1 MISVRVFLGII
12 LFAACAS
19 DAASAGEFDSI
30 LRWRNIGPYRGG
42 RTRAICGVPSQPNV
56 FYMAPVNGGVFKSI
70 DYGRTWQPIFD
81 DQPTASIGAIA
92 VSPSNPN
99 VIYVGSGEGLHRPDL
114 SVGNGVYKST
124 DAGKTWMHL
133 GLRDG
138 QQIPQL
144 AVDPKNAE
152 RVFVAVAGHPY
163 GPNEDRGIYRSID
176 GGKTFEKVLYRDEN
190 VGASDV
196 QIDPNNPAI
205 VYAALWE
212 SREGPWENGVF
223 NGNGGGIFKSVDGG
237 KTWRQLTKGL
247 PDNIV
252 QASLAIAPSAPKT
265 LFAAVR
271 TKTIGKLYRSDDGG
285 ETWRGTTDDP
295 RPGLGIGGAGGDVP
309 VVRFDPKDPQIV
321 YSTSIVCWKS
331 TDGGKTWDG
340 WRGAPGGDDYQN
352 IWINPNNPDIILLGS
367 DQGAIVTVNGGKSWS
382 SWYNQSTAQLYH
394 VSADNLFPYR
404 LYSGQQES
412 GSVGIK
418 SRGDQG
424 RITFRDWRPV
434 AAEEYGYVVAD
445 PLDPDII
452 IGGKLTRFD
461 RRTGQ
466 AQNIL
471 PVPVSTEDFRMLRTE
486 PVVFSPFDPR
496 LLFFAGNTLW
506 QTRDRGDHWEKISP
520 DLSRPN
526 YELPASIGKYKED
539 AAKQAHRRGV
549 IYTVAPSPLDANRIW
564 CGTDDGLIHL
574 TTDGGKTWSNVTPP
588 SISAWQKISLIEAGH
603 FDANTAYAAVNALR
617 MDDLRPHIFATH
629 DSGKTWTEIVNGI
642 PAGQIINAVREDPE
656 RKGLLFAGAEK
667 GVYVSFDDGA
677 NWESLRLNL
686 PATSVRDLI
695 VKNDDLVVATHGRGF
710 WILDNITPLRQ
721 LDGPEGGPAPTSSR
735 TDGAGAPPRRSN
747 IMLFKPQTAL
757 RVRANLNT
765 DTPLPPDEPAG
776 ENPPDGAMIDY
787 FLSKNASGPVT
798 IEIKDGKGQ
807 LVRKYSSADAPVQ
820 ANPKRLRIPSY
831 WIRPPQSVSM
841 KAGMHRFLWD
851 MHYTPVPNVEPEF
864 PMTATYR
871 NTAPRT
877 TSPWVA
883 PGDYTVA
890 LTVNGKTFTQS
901 LTVVMDPR
909 VKASAADLQEQF
921 DLSWRLYQLWL
932 KLAPMGEKFDDIAEQ
947 LTKLKARAAEQPD
960 LTQKL
965 EAFVQTL
972 MKFGPPH
979 PRPGALPSLF
989 VLDSTTQLFNEIEV
1003 ADAAPTAATK
1013 AAVAALETKVGPMI
1027 DVWQKLLE
1035 SDLPALNQQLK
1046 QAGFPEIKTEAE
1058 QASR

>member
-1 MISVRVFLGII
+1 MRSIRNAIVIGFAVVLG
-12 LFAACAS
+12 AAQAR
-19 DAASAGEFDSI
+19 AGEFDSI

-42 RTRAICGVPSQPNV
+42 RTHAICGVPSQPNV

-70 DYGRTWQPIFD
+70 DYGRTWQPLFD
-81 DQPTASIGAIA
+81 DQPTASVGAIA
-92 VSPSNPN
+92 VSISNPN

-114 SVGNGVYKST
+114 SVGDGIYKST
-124 DAGKTWMHL
+124 DAGKTWAHL

-138 QQIPQL
+138 QQIAQL
-144 AVDPKNAE
+144 AVDPKNPD
-152 RVFVAVAGHPY
+152 RIFVAVAGHPY
-163 GPNEDRGIYRSID
+163 GPNEERGIYRSLD
-176 GGKTFEKVLYRDEN
+176 GGKTFQKVLYRDEN

-196 QIDPNNPAI
+196 QIDPGNPQI
-205 VYAALWE
+205 MYAALWE

-223 NGNGGGIFKSVDGG
+223 NGDGGGIFESIDGG

-247 PDNIV
+247 PNNIV
-252 QASLAIAPSAPKT
+252 QANLAIAPSAPKT

-271 TKTIGKLYRSDDGG
+271 TKTIAKLYRSDDGG
-285 ETWRGTTDDP
+285 GSWHGTTDDP
-295 RPGLGIGGAGGDVP
+295 RPGLGIGGGDLP
-309 VVRFDPKDPQIV
+309 VVWFDPKSPQIV
-321 YSTSIVCWKS
+321 YSASVVCWRS

-352 IWINPNNPDIILLGS
+352 VWINPNNPDVILLGS

-394 VSADNLFPYR
+394 VSADNSFPYR

-418 SRGDQG
+418 TRGDNG
-424 RITFRDWRPV
+424 EITFRDWRPV
-434 AAEEYGYVVAD
+434 AAEEYGYVIAD

-471 PVPVSTEDFRMLRTE
+471 PVPVQREDFRMLRTE
-486 PVVFSPFDPR
+486 PVVFSPLNPR

-520 DLSRPN
+520 DLSRPD

-539 AAKQAHRRGV
+539 ATKQAHRRGV
-549 IYTVAPSPLDANRIW
+549 IYTVAPSPLDVNRIW

-574 TTDGGKTWSNVTPP
+574 TTDSGKTWTNVTPP
-588 SISAWQKISLIEAGH
+588 NISAWQKISLIDAGH
-603 FDANTAYAAVNALR
+603 FDANTAYAAVNTIR
-617 MDDLRPHIFATH
+617 IDDMRPHIFATH

-642 PAGQIINAVREDPE
+642 PGGQIVNAVREDPE
-656 RKGLLFAGAEK
+656 RKSLLFAGTEK

-695 VKNDDLVVATHGRGF
+695 IKNDDLVIGTHGRGF

-721 LDGPEGGPAPTSSR
+721 LNRSR
-735 TDGAGAPPRRSN
+735 RETV
-747 IMLFKPQTAL
+747 LLKPQRAL

-776 ENPPDGAMIDY
+776 KNPPDGAMIDY
-787 FLSKNASGPVT
+787 FLSKDASGPIT

-807 LVRKYSSADAPVQ
+807 IVRKYSSVDVPVE
-820 ANPKRLRIPSY
+820 AKPERLRFPGY
-831 WIRPPQSVSM
+831 WIRPPQLVSTR
-841 KAGMHRFLWD
+841 AGLHRFLWD
-851 MHYTPVPNVEPEF
+851 MHYTPVKDVEPEF
-864 PMTATYR
+864 PISATYR
-871 NTAPRT
+871 NTAPQA

-883 PGDYTVA
+883 PGDYTVV
-890 LTVNGKTFTQS
+890 LTADGKTFSQP
-901 LTVVMDPR
+901 LTVAMDPR
-909 VKASAADLQEQF
+909 VKTSAADLQKQF
-921 DLSWRLYQLWL
+921 DLSWQLYRLRL
-932 KLAPMGEKFDDIAEQ
+932 KLAPIGQKFDDITEQ
-947 LTKLKARAAEQPD
+947 LTKLKARAAERAD
-960 LTQKL
+960 VTQKL
-965 EAFVQTL
+965 EAFGQTL
-972 MKFGPPH
+972 MNFGPPH
-979 PRPGALPSLF
+979 PRQGAPPSLF
-989 VLDSTTQLFNEIEV
+989 VLESTTHLFDDIQA
-1003 ADAAPTAATK
+1003 ADAEPTDATK
-1013 AAVAALETKVGPMI
+1013 AAVADLETKVGPMI
-1027 DVWQKLLE
+1027 DAWHKLLA
-1035 SDLPALNQQLK
+1035 SDLPALNQHLK
-1046 QAGFPEIKTEAE
+1046 QAGFPGIKPESE
-1058 QASR
+1058 K

>member
-1 MISVRVFLGII
+1 MRSVRNAIVVGLAIILGIGQ
-12 LFAACAS
+12 AR
-19 DAASAGEFDSI
+19 AGEFDSI

-42 RTRAICGVPSQPNV
+42 RTRAIAGVPSQPNV

-81 DQPTASIGAIA
+81 DQPTASVGAIA
-92 VSPSNPN
+92 VSVSNPN

-114 SVGNGVYKST
+114 SVGDGIYKSI
-124 DAGKTWMHL
+124 DAGKRWTHL
-133 GLRDG
+133 GLRDA
-138 QQIPQL
+138 QQTAQL
-144 AVDPKNAE
+144 AIDPKNPD
-152 RVFVAVAGHPY
+152 RIFVAVAGHPY
-163 GPNEDRGIYRSID
+163 GPNEERGVFRSLD
-176 GGKTFEKVLYRDEN
+176 GGKTFEKVLYRDDN

-196 QIDPNNPAI
+196 LIDPGNPQV
-205 VYAALWE
+205 VYATLWE

-223 NGNGGGIFKSVDGG
+223 NGDGGGIFKSTDGG

-247 PDNIV
+247 PGNIV
-252 QASLAIAPSAPKT
+252 QANIAIAPSAPKT

-271 TKTIGKLYRSDDGG
+271 TKTIAKLYRSDDAG
-285 ETWRGTTDDP
+285 ETWSGTTDDP
-295 RPGLGIGGAGGDVP
+295 RPGLGIGGGDLP
-309 VVRFDPKDPQIV
+309 VVRFDPKNPQIV
-321 YSTSIVCWKS
+321 YSASVVCWRS

-394 VSADNLFPYR
+394 VSADNAFPYR

-418 SRGDQG
+418 SRGDEG
-424 RITFRDWRPV
+424 EITFRDWQPV

-445 PLDPDII
+445 PIDPNII
-452 IGGKLTRFD
+452 VGGKLTRFD
-461 RRTGQ
+461 RRTRQ

-471 PVPVSTEDFRMLRTE
+471 PVPVQTEDFRMLRTE
-486 PVVFSPFDPR
+486 PVVFSPLDPH

-539 AAKQAHRRGV
+539 ATKQAHRRGV

-574 TTDGGKTWSNVTPP
+574 ATDGGKTWTNVTPAGV
-588 SISAWQKISLIEAGH
+588 SAWQKISLIEAGH
-603 FDANTAYAAVNALR
+603 FDSNIAYTAVNTLR
-617 MDDLRPHIFATH
+617 IDDLRPHIFATH
-629 DSGKTWTEIVNGI
+629 DGGKTWTEIVNGI
-642 PAGQIINAVREDPE
+642 PAGQIVNAVREDPE

-686 PATSVRDLI
+686 PASSVRDLMI
-695 VKNDDLVVATHGRGF
+695 KHDDLIVATHGRGF
-710 WILDNITPLRQ
+710 WALDNLTPLRQ
-721 LDGPEGGPAPTSSR
+721 LNRNKRE
-735 TDGAGAPPRRSN
+735 N
-747 IMLFKPQTAL
+747 LLFKPQTAL
-757 RVRANLNT
+757 RVRVNLNT

-787 FLSKNASGPVT
+787 FLSKDASGPVT

-807 LVRKYSSADAPVQ
+807 SVRKYSSADAQ
-820 ANPKRLRIPSY
+820 GEAIPKRLKIPSY
-831 WIRPPQSVSM
+831 WIRPPRSVST

-851 MHYTPVPNVEPEF
+851 MHYTPVPDVEPEF
-864 PMTATYR
+864 PISATYR
-871 NTAPRT
+871 NTAPEA
-877 TSPWVA
+877 TSPWAA
-883 PGDYTVA
+883 PGDYTVT
-890 LTVNGKTFTQS
+890 LTISGKTFSQP
-901 LTVVMDPR
+901 LTVAMDPR
-909 VKASAADLQEQF
+909 VKTSAADLQEQF
-921 DLSWRLYQLWL
+921 DLSWQLYQLRF
-932 KLAPMGEKFDDIAEQ
+932 KLAPIGKKFDDVAEQ
-947 LTKLKARAAEQPD
+947 LTKLKAQAAERPD
-960 LTQKL
+960 ITQKL
-965 EAFVQTL
+965 EAFAQTL
-972 MKFGPPH
+972 MRFGPPH
-979 PRPGALPSLF
+979 PRPGAPPSLF
-989 VLDSTTQLFNEIEV
+989 VLESTTRLFNDIQG
-1003 ADAAPTAATK
+1003 ADAAPTAAVK
-1013 AAVAALETKVGPMI
+1013 AAVAELQTKVGPMM
-1027 DVWQKLLE
+1027 DAWHKLLE

-1046 QAGFPEIKTEAE
+1046 QAGFLEIKTEVE
-1058 QASR
+1058 QVSR

>member
-1 MISVRVFLGII
+1 MRSVRNAIVIGFAII
-12 LFAACAS
+12 LGFAEAG
-19 DAASAGEFDSI
+19 AGEFNSI

-42 RTRAICGVPSQPNV
+42 RTRAIAGVPSQPNV
-56 FYMAPVNGGVFKSI
+56 FYMAPVNGGVFKSN

-81 DQPTASIGAIA
+81 DQTTASVGAIA
-92 VSPSNPN
+92 VAPSNPN
-99 VIYVGSGEGLHRPDL
+99 VLYVGSGEGLHRPDL
-114 SVGNGVYKST
+114 SVGDGVYKST
-124 DAGKTWMHL
+124 DAGKTWTHL

-138 QQIPQL
+138 QQIAQL
-144 AVDPKNAE
+144 AVDPKNPD

-163 GPNEDRGIYRSID
+163 GPNEERGVYRSLD
-176 GGKTFEKVLYRDEN
+176 GGQTFEKVLYRDEN

-196 QIDPNNPAI
+196 QIDPSNPQV

-223 NGNGGGIFKSVDGG
+223 NGDGGDIFKSSDGG

-247 PDNIV
+247 PSNIV
-252 QASLAIAPSAPKT
+252 QANIAIAPSAPKT

-271 TKTIGKLYRSDDGG
+271 TKTIAKLYRSDDAG

-295 RPGLGIGGAGGDVP
+295 RPGLGIGGGDLP
-309 VVRFDPKDPQIV
+309 VVRFDPKNPQIV
-321 YSTSIVCWKS
+321 YSASVVCWKS

-352 IWINPNNPDIILLGS
+352 VWINPNNPDIILLGS

-394 VSADNLFPYR
+394 VSADNTFPYR

-418 SRGDQG
+418 SRGDEG
-424 RITFRDWRPV
+424 EITFRDWQTV

-445 PLDPDII
+445 PLDPEII
-452 IGGKLTRFD
+452 VGGKLTRFD

-471 PVPVSTEDFRMLRTE
+471 PVPVQTEVFRMLRTE
-486 PVVFSPFDPR
+486 PVVFSPLDPH

-539 AAKQAHRRGV
+539 AIKQAHRRGV
-549 IYTVAPSPLDANRIW
+549 IYTVAPSPLDANRTW

-574 TTDGGKTWSNVTPP
+574 ATDGGKTWTNVTPAGV
-588 SISAWQKISLIEAGH
+588 SAWQKISLIEAGH
-603 FDANTAYAAVNALR
+603 FDSNTAYAAVNTMR
-617 MDDLRPHIFATH
+617 IDDVRPHIFATH
-629 DSGKTWTEIVNGI
+629 DGGKTWTEIANRI
-642 PAGQIINAVREDPE
+642 PVGQIVNAVREDRE

-686 PATSVRDLI
+686 PASSVRDLI
-695 VKNDDLVVATHGRGF
+695 IKNDDLIVATHGRGF
-710 WILDNITPLRQ
+710 WVLDNITPLRQ
-721 LDGPEGGPAPTSSR
+721 LNRNQREDL
-735 TDGAGAPPRRSN
+735 
-747 IMLFKPQTAL
+747 LFKPQTAL

-787 FLSKNASGPVT
+787 FLSKDASGPVT
-798 IEIKDGKGQ
+798 IQVKDRKGQ
-807 LVRKYSSADAPVQ
+807 SIRKYSSADAPVK
-820 ANPKRLRIPSY
+820 ASPKRLKIPSY
-831 WIRPPQSVSM
+831 WIRPLQSVST

-851 MHYTPVPNVEPEF
+851 MHYTPVPDVVPEF
-864 PMTATYR
+864 PISATYR
-871 NTAPRT
+871 NTAPEA
-877 TSPWVA
+877 TSPWAA
-883 PGDYTVA
+883 PGNYTVM
-890 LTVNGKTFTQS
+890 LTVDNKTFSQP
-901 LTVVMDPR
+901 LTVAMDSR
-909 VKASAADLQEQF
+909 IKTSAADLQEQF
-921 DLSWRLYQLWL
+921 DLSWQLYQLRL
-932 KLAPMGEKFDDIAEQ
+932 KLAPIGKKFDDVAEQ
-947 LTKLKARAAEQPD
+947 LTKLKAQAAERPD
-960 LTQKL
+960 MTQKL
-965 EAFVQTL
+965 EAFAQTL

-979 PRPGALPSLF
+979 PRPGAPPSLF
-989 VLDSTTQLFNEIEV
+989 VLESTTRLFNDIQG
-1003 ADAAPTAATK
+1003 ADAAPTAAVK
-1013 AAVAALETKVGPMI
+1013 AAVADLETKAEPMMGA
-1027 DVWQKLLE
+1027 WHKLLE

-1046 QAGFPEIKTEAE
+1046 QAGFPEIKTD
-1058 QASR
+1058 

>member
-1 MISVRVFLGII
+1 MREHMIRIRIFWGII
-12 LFAACAS
+12 FFAVCAIGT
-19 DAASAGEFDSI
+19 ASAGDFDSI
-30 LRWRNIGPYRGG
+30 LRWRNVGPYRGG
-42 RTRAICGVPSQPNV
+42 RTRAVCGVPSQPNV

-81 DQPTASIGAIA
+81 DQPTASVGAIA
-92 VSPSNPN
+92 VAPSNPN

-114 SVGNGVYKST
+114 SVGDGVYKST
-124 DAGKTWMHL
+124 DAGKTWTHL

-144 AVDPKNAE
+144 AVDPKNAD

-163 GPNEDRGIYRSID
+163 GPNEERGIYRSID

-190 VGASDV
+190 IGASDV
-196 QIDPNNPAI
+196 QIDPSNPQI

-237 KTWRQLTKGL
+237 TTWRQLTKGL
-247 PDNIV
+247 PNNIV
-252 QASLAIAPSAPKT
+252 QANLAIAPSAPKT
-265 LFAAVR
+265 LFAAVK
-271 TKTIGKLYRSDDGG
+271 TKTIAKLYRSDDAG
-285 ETWRGTTDDP
+285 ETWHGTTDDP
-295 RPGLGIGGAGGDVP
+295 RPGLGIGGGDLP
-309 VVRFDPKDPQIV
+309 VVRFDPHNPQIV
-321 YSTSIVCWKS
+321 YSASIVCWKS
-331 TDGGKTWDG
+331 TDGGKNYDG

-352 IWINPNNPDIILLGS
+352 IWINPNNSDIILLGA
-367 DQGAIVTVNGGKSWS
+367 DQGAIVTVNGGKTWS
-382 SWYNQSTAQLYH
+382 SWYNQPTAQLYH
-394 VSADNLFPYR
+394 VSADNSFPYR

-418 SRGDQG
+418 SRGDEG

-445 PLDPDII
+445 PLDPDVI

-471 PVPVSTEDFRMLRTE
+471 PVPVQTEDFRMLRTE
-486 PVVFSPFDPR
+486 PVVFSPLDPH

-539 AAKQAHRRGV
+539 ATKQAHRRGV

-574 TTDGGKTWSNVTPP
+574 TTDGGKTWTNVTPP

-603 FDANTAYAAVNALR
+603 FDANTAYAAVNTLR

-629 DSGKTWTEIVNGI
+629 DSGKTWTKIVNGM
-642 PAGQIINAVREDPE
+642 PAGQIVNAVREDPE
-656 RKGLLFAGAEK
+656 RKGLLFAGTEK

-695 VKNDDLVVATHGRGF
+695 VKNDDLVVGTHGRGF

-721 LDGPEGGPAPTSSR
+721 CGP
-735 TDGAGAPPRRSN
+735 RSACSVVASHGEAAATGWDTR
-747 IMLFKPQTAL
+747 LFRPQPAL

-787 FLSKNASGPVT
+787 FLSKDASAPIT
-798 IEIKDGKGQ
+798 IEITDGKGQ
-807 LVRKYSSADAPVQ
+807 LVRKHSSADKPVD
-820 ANPKRLRIPSY
+820 ANPTRLRIPSY
-831 WIRPPQSVSM
+831 WIRPPQLVST

-851 MHYTPVPNVEPEF
+851 MHYTPIAGVEPEF
-864 PMTATYR
+864 PISATYR
-871 NTAPRT
+871 NTAPKA

-883 PGDYTVA
+883 PGDYTVT
-890 LTVNGKTFTQS
+890 LTIANNSISQPLKVA
-901 LTVVMDPR
+901 MDPR
-909 VKASAADLQEQF
+909 VNVSTVDLQEQF
-921 DLSWRLYQLWL
+921 DLSWKLYQLRL
-932 KLAPMGEKFDDIAEQ
+932 KLAPIGEKFDEIAQE
-947 LTKLKARAAEQPD
+947 LTKLKARAAERPD
-960 LTQKL
+960 VTQKL
-965 EAFVQTL
+965 EDFVQIL

-979 PRPGALPSLF
+979 PRPGAPPSFF
-989 VLDSTTQLFNEIEV
+989 VLDSTTHLFDDIQD

-1013 AAVAALETKVGPMI
+1013 AAAADLETKVGAVM
-1027 DVWQKLLE
+1027 DAWQKLLE
-1035 SDLPALNQQLK
+1035 SDLPALNRQLK
-1046 QAGFPEIKTEAE
+1046 QAGFPEIKTESE
-1058 QASR
+1058 QLKR